1 MHSRTHLAGPVA
13 LIAEAGSALA
23 ERVAAGLEE
32 EGLRIVRI
40 GSNRQAPTDAAAS
53 VVLVEEEAEID
64 ALRSTLDQVLTP
76 ALVLG
81 ATPDLVVAVLP
92 ALKPMHD
99 LGLATDPAAVIA
111 WRLTS
116 LVELSRCFAAGQ
128 SQLDALTG
136 LLNRRAFEFE
146 LRRAAESGGS
156 GEISGL
162 LLVNLDRFKSFND
175 SLGHVAGDNVLRAVG
190 ELLPRS
196 LAPGDS
202 VARVGGDEFACL
214 LTRYDTESV
223 RRDCVRLI
231 GEIANI
237 DVVAILGCKE
247 CPSLTASAGLT
258 FMRPSVDLEQLMTEA
273 SSAVYEAKLRGRS
286 QLVVYGERADETR
299 QSSRDLGLQ
308 HFENATRLAAERL
321 AEMITLKSRRLIEA
335 ARYEANVCSLTGL
348 HNRRYFD
355 AELSVEI
362 ERSRRQGCPLSLA
375 YIDLDHFHDVNM
387 TYGWPTG
394 DRVLQ
399 TFASVARANVRGAD
413 SVARFGGEEF
423 VILMPDTTLESARD
437 VAERVRAAFESVVTE
452 GVAGQRVK
460 ATLSVGVAQWR
471 DHMPSLIEFVND
483 ASDALL
489 RAKHAGRNRVEQA
502 DA

>member
-53 VVLVEEEAEID
+53 VVLVEEGAEID

-146 LRRAAESGGS
+146 LRRAAESGAS
-156 GEISGL
+156 GEIVGL

-202 VARVGGDEFACL
+202 VARVGGDEL
-214 LTRYDTESV
+214 LFG
-223 RRDCVRLI
+223 RLTD
-231 GEIANI
+231 G
-237 DVVAILGCKE
+237 GR
-247 CPSLTASAGLT
+247 LT
-258 FMRPSVDLEQLMTEA
+258 VDLDDKDEVALDIQPLPKKEGKA
-273 SSAVYEAKLRGRS
+273 KPEPEEVSSE
-286 QLVVYGERADETR
+286 
-299 QSSRDLGLQ
+299 
-308 HFENATRLAAERL
+308 
-321 AEMITLKSRRLIEA
+321 
-335 ARYEANVCSLTGL
+335 
-348 HNRRYFD
+348 
-355 AELSVEI
+355 
-362 ERSRRQGCPLSLA
+362 
-375 YIDLDHFHDVNM
+375 
-387 TYGWPTG
+387 
-394 DRVLQ
+394 
-399 TFASVARANVRGAD
+399 
-413 SVARFGGEEF
+413 
-423 VILMPDTTLESARD
+423 
-437 VAERVRAAFESVVTE
+437 
-452 GVAGQRVK
+452 
-460 ATLSVGVAQWR
+460 
-471 DHMPSLIEFVND
+471 
-483 ASDALL
+483 
-489 RAKHAGRNRVEQA
+489 
-502 DA
+502 

>member
-1 MHSRTHLAGPVA
+1 MHSPLHLAGPVA
-13 LIAEAGSALA
+13 LFAGANSALA
-23 ERVAAGLEE
+23 DRVAAGLEE

-40 GSNRQAPTDAAAS
+40 GSNQRPPTDAAAS
-53 VVLVEEEAEID
+53 VVLVEDTDAPY
-64 ALRSTLDQVLTP
+64 ALRVILDQASLP
-76 ALVLG
+76 ALVLA
-81 ATPDLVVAVLP
+81 ATPELGRRVLP
-92 ALKPMHD
+92 VLSMWYG
-99 LGLATDPAAVIA
+99 LGLAAETSEIIA
-111 WRLTS
+111 WRIAQ
-116 LVELSRCFAAGQ
+116 LVGLANLQVIAAYR
-128 SQLDALTG
+128 DPLTG
-136 LLNRRAFEFE
+136 LLNRRAFESE
-146 LRRAAESGGS
+146 LRRAAESSGS
-156 GEISGL
+156 GEVVGL

-196 LAPGDS
+196 LAPGDC
-202 VARVGGDEFACL
+202 VARVAGDEFACL

-223 RRDCVRLI
+223 RRDCARLI
-231 GEIANI
+231 EGISTL
-237 DVVAILGCKE
+237 DVAALLACKE
-247 CPSLTASAGLT
+247 CPTLSASAGLT
-258 FMRPSVDLEQLMTEA
+258 FVTPLVESEQLMTEV
-273 SSAVYEAKLRGRS
+273 SSAVYEAKLKGRN
-286 QLVVYGERADETR
+286 QLVVYGERAEEKK

-321 AEMITLKSRRLIEA
+321 AEMITLKGRRLIEA
-335 ARYEANVCSLTGL
+335 ARHEANVCSLTGL

-399 TFASVARANVRGAD
+399 TFAAVARANVRGAD

-437 VAERVRAAFESVVTE
+437 VAERVRGAFESFVTE

-460 ATLSVGVAQWR
+460 ATLSAGVAQWR
-471 DHMPSLIEFVND
+471 DDMESPIAFVNH

-489 RAKHAGRNRVEQA
+489 RAKRAGRNRVE
-502 DA
+502 

>member
-23 ERVAAGLEE
+23 DRVA
-32 EGLRIVRI
+32 EGLADEGLSIVRS
-40 GSNRQAPTDAAAS
+40 GLSQPTPTDVVAS
-53 VVLVEEEAEID
+53 VVLVED
-64 ALRSTLDQVLTP
+64 MDVPHRLRAILDRVSQPV
-76 ALVLG
+76 LVLAASPESG
-81 ATPDLVVAVLP
+81 LRVIPQLS
-92 ALKPMHD
+92 MWSG
-99 LGLATDPAAVIA
+99 LGLASEPSEIIA
-111 WRLTS
+111 WRVTQ
-116 LVELSRCFAAGQ
+116 LVGLSHLQVIAAYR
-128 SQLDALTG
+128 DALTG

-146 LRRAAESGGS
+146 LRRAAESDGS
-156 GEISGL
+156 GEIVGL

-202 VARVGGDEFACL
+202 VARVGGDRFACL

-223 RRDCVRLI
+223 RRDCARLI

-237 DVVAILGCKE
+237 DVVAILGRKE

-258 FMRPSVDLEQLMTEA
+258 FMRTSVDLEQLMTEA

-335 ARYEANVCSLTGL
+335 ARHEANRCSLTGL

-355 AELSVEI
+355 AELSLEI

-387 TYGWPTG
+387 SYGWPTG

-399 TFASVARANVRGAD
+399 TFAAVARANVRGAD

-452 GVAGQRVK
+452 SVAGQRVK

-471 DHMPSLIEFVND
+471 DHTPSPIEFVND

-489 RAKHAGRNRVEQA
+489 RAKHAGRNRIESADVE
-502 DA
+502 